1 MDKSHSGSRSSIQ
14 DSASEGV
21 DDLKQL
27 EEDLAVIETAMEKV
41 DEGDMAGYEKLTVQL
56 EKLDESEESKI

>member
-1 MDKSHSGSRSSIQ
+1 MDKSHAGSRSSIQ
-14 DSASEGV
+14 GSASEGV

-27 EEDLAVIETAMEKV
+27 EEDLAVIEIAMGKV
-41 DEGDMAGYEKLTVQL
+41 DEGDMAGYEKLAVQL